1 MEPTVVEDTDYVDL
15 EAEEEEDAVL
25 GSSGDSK
32 TSVGPAIMQPNVAV
46 DFEELDEPEADE
58 YVEILVDCNTEL
70 LYR

>member
-1 MEPTVVEDTDYVDL
+1 MEPTVVEDTDYVDP
-15 EAEEEEDAVL
+15 EAEEEEDKLL

-32 TSVGPAIMQPNVAV
+32 TSTGPAIMQPDVAV
-46 DFEELDEPEADE
+46 DFEELDEPEADK